1 MLETREISTGEE
13 TRIAVRERADMRPP
27 SHAPRTLL
35 WKQEERGNKASSFG
49 SQFNK
54 VCEYFLFVHPF
65 DAYSV

>member
-1 MLETREISTGEE
+1 M
-13 TRIAVRERADMRPP
+13 RERADMRPR
-27 SHAPRTLL
+27 SQAPRTLL
-35 WKQEERGNKASSFG
+35 WKQEERGGKTSSFG